1 MTEFPAA
8 LTIAGSDPSGGA
20 GIQMDLRTFAKTG
33 VWGMAVIT
41 ALTAQN
47 AAQVTGSWPL
57 EPVVVQEQIRSVL
70 EDITPG
76 AVKTGMLANDRII
89 QVVSEGIAEGIPLVI
104 DPVMVSTSGFRLLDA
119 DAINTLCNRL
129 IPEAFLVTPN
139 IPEAEILS
147 GIDTISSPEEM
158 EKAGEIIM
166 DMGAEYVLVKGGHGT
181 GHESVDL
188 LISERGVISYKA
200 RRLPYAVHGS
210 GCSFSAAITGYLA
223 QGHTIQTAC
232 EQAKQLISIGIIRA
246 ISGKS
251 GHKIINP

>member
-1 MTEFPAA
+1 
-8 LTIAGSDPSGGA
+8 
-20 GIQMDLRTFAKTG
+20 
-33 VWGMAVIT
+33 
-41 ALTAQN
+41 
-47 AAQVTGSWPL
+47 
-57 EPVVVQEQIRSVL
+57 
-70 EDITPG
+70 
-76 AVKTGMLANDRII
+76 
-89 QVVSEGIAEGIPLVI
+89 
-104 DPVMVSTSGFRLLDA
+104 
-119 DAINTLCNRL
+119 
-129 IPEAFLVTPN
+129 
-139 IPEAEILS
+139 
-147 GIDTISSPEEM
+147 DTISSPEEM